1 MSAASGDAAVLTGD
15 FVEIT
20 AADAAGGI
28 TEAARARARAA
39 RPSLARRLPRA
50 LRPYLYLLPALGC
63 VGFWVYRPLI
73 EAVRL
78 SFYKWDL
85 LPADP
90 QTWVGVGNYT
100 QLLRSGQLGSSL
112 WLTVVFVAGM
122 VPFTIAIPTA
132 VGLLTRGTRGRLA
145 AVYRAAVF
153 APLLVPPVA
162 GAVVWEWM
170 LDPVHG
176 VVDRATGSSINWLL
190 SPGPAQVTI
199 IVITGWHVLGFAVLI
214 VRAGLANI
222 SDDYTDAAALDGASR
237 GQVTRW
243 VVLPLLSPTLAFLG
257 LITVLLS
264 AQWSFP
270 VIDTLTQG
278 GPSGATT
285 NIYYFLWETAF
296 QDFDAGSSSAA
307 GVLFFLAFA
316 AVALLLV
323 RIADRF
329 SFHDN

>member
-1 MSAASGDAAVLTGD
+1 MSAAGGDAAVLTGD

-20 AADAAGGI
+20 AAGAAGT
-28 TEAARARARAA
+28 TEAARACARAA

-78 SFYKWDL
+78 SFYNWDL

-90 QTWVGVGNYT
+90 QTWVGFGNYT

-132 VGLLTRGTRGRLA
+132 VGLLTRRTFGRLA

-176 VVDRATGSSINWLL
+176 VVNRATGSSINWLL

-214 VRAGLANI
+214 VRAGLADI

-257 LITVLLS
+257 LMTVLLS

-296 QDFDAGSSSAA
+296 QNFDAGSSSAA
-307 GVLFFLAFA
+307 GVLFFVAFC